1 VPEQHAIAGTNRRG
15 GGDVPDVEGELR
27 ARAAADGVEF
37 FFALFVDMHGRP
49 CAKMVPVEALGVM
62 LGGGSGFAGFAAGP
76 MGQSPADPDMIAVPD
91 VASYTL
97 APWQPGLAVLHCD
110 ISVEG
115 EPWPYTPRLILKRM
129 LEKARARGLD
139 YQVGVE
145 AEYFLVRRDG
155 DKGIEVADPLD
166 RMAGPCYDAKG
177 LTRMYDHLTTV
188 SKYMNQLGWENYAND
203 HEDAN
208 GQFEQNFHFADALTS
223 ADRLIFFRYMVQTI
237 AHRAG
242 LAATFMPK
250 PFANLTGSGLHLH
263 SSLWDATTGAELFA
277 DPADGRGLG
286 MSQLGY
292 QYIAGLIDH
301 GPALAGVT
309 CPTVNSY
316 KRMGV
321 GAPLSGA
328 TWAPAYATYGGN
340 NRTQMLRVPEAG
352 RVENRAVDGSANPY
366 LAMAAQLAAGL
377 DGIDRGLDP
386 GEPNKDN
393 LYLLSAEEVDRR
405 GIRTLPP
412 TLLHAMDELLADDV
426 MRDALGKTA
435 DGDYV
440 DYYAKVKREEFHAWH
455 SVVSD
460 WEVERYLTLF

>member
-1 VPEQHAIAGTNRRG
+1 M
-15 GGDVPDVEGELR
+15 PDVEGELR
-27 ARAAADGVEF
+27 ARAAADRVEF

-91 VASYTL
+91 VTSYTL

-208 GQFEQNFHFADALTS
+208 GQFEQNFRFADALTS

-277 DPADGRGLG
+277 DPADRRGLG

-321 GAPLSGA
+321 GAPVSGA

-340 NRTQMLRVPEAG
+340 NRTQMLRVPEGG

-386 GEPNKDN
+386 GEPNQDN
-393 LYLLSAEEVDRR
+393 LYLLSADEVASR

-412 TLLHAMDELLADDV
+412 TLLHAMDELVADDV

>member
-1 VPEQHAIAGTNRRG
+1 M
-15 GGDVPDVEGELR
+15 PDVEGELR

-49 CAKMVPVEALGVM
+49 CAKMVPVEALAVM

-129 LEKARARGLD
+129 VEKARARGLD

-155 DKGIEVADPLD
+155 DNGIEVADPLD

-188 SKYMNQLGWENYAND
+188 SRYMNQLGWENYAND

-208 GQFEQNFHFADALTS
+208 GQFEQNFRYADALTS
-223 ADRLIFFRYMVQTI
+223 ADRLIFFRYMVHTI
-237 AHRAG
+237 AHNAG

-263 SSLWDATTGAELFA
+263 SSLWDATSGAELFA
-277 DPADGRGLG
+277 DPADPRELG

-321 GAPLSGA
+321 GAPQSGA

-393 LYLLSAEEVDRR
+393 LYLLSADEVGGR
-405 GIRTLPP
+405 GIRTMPP
-412 TLLHAMDELLADDV
+412 TLLHAMDELVADDV